1 MPDEVVVYRQTDR
14 ERTGASFMDRHTKHN
29 KMSLDD
35 YMLGNDL
42 TSDDLDPRIKIK
54 MGENEICRSNNIYN

>member
-14 ERTGASFMDRHTKHN
+14 ERTGASFMDRHTKYN

-42 TSDDLDPRIKIK
+42 TSDDLDP
-54 MGENEICRSNNIYN
+54 GNQDQDG